1 MDELPGWP
9 YGCGERWADERLQYW
24 MKKKKS
30 KKKSDAV
37 VDFKLFKKIVQDA
50 LETQEEWN
58 SSPLSAVK
66 SGRSPRSKASRKRAK
81 ELERLRDEL
90 EDMTLKELQRKCK
103 SEKLKTEGNA
113 GKLVNRL
120 MANEGEERSDDS
132 DSDTDTE
139 PLIALT
145 RGTSQA
151 GSKSPS
157 STRGNPR
164 QRKKAEEYEKKS
176 RAQLKKLCKDNDIE
190 TGTTE
195 EMVGRLTLAA
205 LNDDGSSE
213 SDSED
218 EDLSK
223 SEKKIA
229 KKLEGKTEQQLRKK
243 LKKAG
248 RSQKGNKKKLMRRL
262 VRWEDAEEGTSA
274 EEDDSSSG
282 GSGSDTSSDSDG
294 VSTPRRG
301 SRSASPRGSASG
313 GRSPRFQHVY
323 KKYERLDV
331 SKLRDLCRKQLVNPN
346 GTHETLVERLAQA
359 EIDKEAGGS
368 SSSKKEK
375 NPKRQ
380 KLRQKYEKMKQ
391 YELQR
396 ILKDEYKDA
405 NGTKEQ
411 LVDRILD
418 WKMPKDSDDED
429 DSSDDTD
436 DGGRR
441 SPRRSSSPRKLF
453 GGGDEDSDDEDSDD
467 GPTYKSVKAKYK
479 NMTSKQLKKMCKDSW
494 LDEDGDKEDLLER
507 LIEYEKPAEGW
518 GRGGSS
524 SGSGKK
530 KKKKKRSSG
539 GGGTDLWG
547 DDDDDDDDSSDDE
560 DSSDDDRKTRKEKK
574 AVKEKL
580 APLNREKLTQLCRKS
595 KLKATG
601 TTEEMRKRM
610 MKHLMANADL
620 DTSGS
625 SSDEDS
631 DDEDSDDGP
640 TYKSVKAKY
649 KNMTSKQLKKMCKD
663 SWLDEDGDKEDLL
676 ERLIEYEK
684 PAEGW
689 GRGGSSSGSGKK
701 RTSSGGSTTDLWGD
715 DAGSGSGR
723 DETPKQRKKRK
734 RKEYDRMSFSQLKDL
749 CRDHGLSPQG
759 ARDKII
765 DRLVDEAPSDE
776 SQEDDAGDKDEE
788 MDEWRRAERKL
799 RAKLGKV
806 NTFELR
812 KKCRDSNLNPT
823 GSDEVMIDR
832 LVEDQLP
839 KPEPKIVE
847 RNPARR
853 ALREKYEKMKIFE
866 LQRYLEA
873 DGADRCDD
881 RPNPVP

>member
-346 GTHETLVERLAQA
+346 GTQETLVERLAQA

-479 NMTSKQLKKMCKDSW
+479 NMT
-494 LDEDGDKEDLLER
+494 R
-507 LIEYEKPAEGW
+507 
-518 GRGGSS
+518 
-524 SGSGKK
+524 
-530 KKKKKRSSG
+530 
-539 GGGTDLWG
+539 T
-547 DDDDDDDDSSDDE
+547 
-560 DSSDDDRKTRKEKK
+560 
-574 AVKEKL
+574 
-580 APLNREKLTQLCRKS
+580 
-595 KLKATG
+595 
-601 TTEEMRKRM
+601 
-610 MKHLMANADL
+610 
-620 DTSGS
+620 
-625 SSDEDS
+625 
-631 DDEDSDDGP
+631 
-640 TYKSVKAKY
+640 
-649 KNMTSKQLKKMCKD
+649 QLKKMCKD

>member
-262 VRWEDAEEGTSA
+262 VRWEDVEEGTSA

-346 GTHETLVERLAQA
+346 GTQETLVERLAQA

-479 NMTSKQLKKMCKDSW
+479 NMT
-494 LDEDGDKEDLLER
+494 R
-507 LIEYEKPAEGW
+507 
-518 GRGGSS
+518 
-524 SGSGKK
+524 
-530 KKKKKRSSG
+530 
-539 GGGTDLWG
+539 T
-547 DDDDDDDDSSDDE
+547 
-560 DSSDDDRKTRKEKK
+560 
-574 AVKEKL
+574 
-580 APLNREKLTQLCRKS
+580 
-595 KLKATG
+595 
-601 TTEEMRKRM
+601 
-610 MKHLMANADL
+610 
-620 DTSGS
+620 
-625 SSDEDS
+625 
-631 DDEDSDDGP
+631 
-640 TYKSVKAKY
+640 
-649 KNMTSKQLKKMCKD
+649 QLKKMCKD

>member
-346 GTHETLVERLAQA
+346 GTQETLVERLAQA

-453 GGGDEDSDDEDSDD
+453 GGG
-467 GPTYKSVKAKYK
+467 
-479 NMTSKQLKKMCKDSW
+479 
-494 LDEDGDKEDLLER
+494 
-507 LIEYEKPAEGW
+507 
-518 GRGGSS
+518 
-524 SGSGKK
+524 
-530 KKKKKRSSG
+530 
-539 GGGTDLWG
+539 
-547 DDDDDDDDSSDDE
+547 
-560 DSSDDDRKTRKEKK
+560 
-574 AVKEKL
+574 
-580 APLNREKLTQLCRKS
+580 
-595 KLKATG
+595 
-601 TTEEMRKRM
+601 
-610 MKHLMANADL
+610 
-620 DTSGS
+620 
-625 SSDEDS
+625 DEDS